1 MILCGWIDYRVTI
14 YKSTIHKLPKLVY
27 FTFKRILIDKLNY
40 RIK

>member
-1 MILCGWIDYRVTI
+1 MILCGWREQRVTI
-14 YKSTIHKLPKLVY
+14 CKSTIHKIPKLVY